1 MNTFF
6 INRFTLTFPLQNAV
20 FKDIMKLR
28 VQRNSKWTKKTS
40 VSPYKQFFLLNQDI
54 ITKMN
59 KQNITPEIE
68 IFSIFKIWEYIGW
81 AC

>member
-28 VQRNSKWTKKTS
+28 AQRNSKWTKKTS
-40 VSPYKQFFLLNQDI
+40 VSPYKQFFFAKPRYD
-54 ITKMN
+54 
-59 KQNITPEIE
+59 QNEQAKHLTPEIRDVQHL
-68 IFSIFKIWEYIGW
+68 
-81 AC
+81 

>member
-28 VQRNSKWTKKTS
+28 VQRNSKWSKKTS
-40 VSPYKQFFLLNQDI
+40 VSPYKQFFLPNQDM
-54 ITKMN
+54 TKMN
-59 KQNITPEIE
+59 KQNI
-68 IFSIFKIWEYIGW
+68 
-81 AC
+81 